1 MFCTHY
7 FDTEKTTANWHPHS
21 LLRSFCSVSKPCLT
35 LRPHGL
41 PHTRLPCPSLS
52 PRVCA
57 NSYPLRRWCHPTI
70 SSSVIPFSSCLQ
82 SFPVSVFPSIGK
94 NLFPMSWF
102 FASGGQSIGASA
114 LASVL
119 PMNIRDWFPL
129 GLTGWSLYSPR
140 NSSKSLLQHHNSK
153 ASTLRRSAFFM
164 VQFSHP
170 HTTTGKTTALTIWT
184 FVSKV
189 MQPWNYL
196 LYRQENKASEDRLT
210 FVIKVTQLI
219 LISGWVAKSKLWSGW
234 LQSSL
239 WCRNTTA
246 TFWRH
251 EHDLQ
256 RC

>member
-1 MFCTHY
+1 MDCSTPACTVLHY
-7 FDTEKTTANWHPHS
+7 LLEFVQTHVHWDNDAIQPSHP
-21 LLRSFCSVSKPCLT
+21 
-35 LRPHGL
+35 
-41 PHTRLPCPSLS
+41 
-52 PRVCA
+52 
-57 NSYPLRRWCHPTI
+57 
-70 SSSVIPFSSCLQ
+70 VIPFSSCLQ

-102 FASGGQSIGASA
+102 FTSGGQSIGASA

-119 PMNIRDWFPL
+119 PMNIQDWFPL

-140 NSSKSLLQHHNSK
+140 NSSKSLLQHHNLK
-153 ASTLRRSAFFM
+153 ASTLRCSAFFM

-170 HTTTGKTTALTIWT
+170 YMTTVKTIALTIWT

-189 MQPWNYL
+189 MQPWNSL
-196 LYRQENKASEDRLT
+196 LYRQENKASEGKLML
-210 FVIKVTQLI
+210 FIKVTQLI
-219 LISGWVAKSKLWSGW
+219 LINGWVANSNLWSGW

-239 WCRNTTA
+239 WSCNITA

-251 EHDLQ
+251 GHDLQ